1 MPDSAGAAKWSSLAP
16 ELWGRASLHLRPRG
30 FMRLLICSRNIV
42 QQHERD
48 RLWHFFCHFEGFA
61 RAVDEGD
68 PWLNT
73 VAKRPCLKWQRVFE
87 QNADAE
93 AKPGKFLFTWVRLGS
108 EEVRIAVSQEEAVAD
123 MPEHQELPRR
133 LAEQNLFSP
142 TLLHAKLQSLLSDEE
157 AVPRLRDLTVGRPGP
172 ALCVVGFYQGA
183 SSTKVLAEWP
193 SVHALPWRPAR
204 ALLSV
209 ATELRP
215 GSLSP
220 FGVSRPDG
228 WLVELLP
235 QQGNVNS
242 AWLQVAGMKLA
253 ADVTVRD
260 LCKAVSAQLP
270 GLGFLAKHVWL
281 ASAQDP
287 QRPAD
292 NVELGLALL
301 RDLRWTQSE
310 RLLLREVRLPGTS
323 AWPRW
328 ADSEENELLRPQEAQ
343 PLVLLERCSQRPVP
357 TPADRP
363 FQLSAALAEELAL
376 SGPLSRSSTYCRS
389 SPSSSGRRRK
399 LEEPGEVAHSRRLL
413 LTSRGARQFEF
424 HPLRPG
430 TMLVGRKDG
439 TAGIINYDSDVMSHS
454 CVVDQ
459 FPILGLSWFH
469 TLPQWA
475 VVGGSQSG
483 VIRFLR
489 YDEGL
494 PGKLHSVELEPFQ
507 QLSSLSVNCTDDY
520 FMTSGFCID
529 VGLYDV
535 VTGRR
540 IKTFRN
546 LHQNFINI
554 LRFSHRTP
562 QLFATASF
570 DHTCKVWDLRDP
582 SLNAQ
587 KPVACCN
594 TDTLNV
600 MCCFSPDDSRL
611 LVSGVDEALRQFDL
625 RERGP
630 GSKFPVP
637 ALGSSINYRRSLYAA
652 GGEVVATVATNE
664 SLLRLY
670 DAAAPHKS
678 LGVIDFRNMLLK
690 QNHRQAHGTG
700 QAGCFFPWTSSR
712 SSRWSA
718 LSLVGGSSCEEPR
731 EGLDQAPRV
740 EYLQSLRCHPG
751 EPSILGAL
759 AAASEPSP
767 EAYVAAIHL
776 EEKPGASDECFEID
790 L

>member
-1 MPDSAGAAKWSSLAP
+1 M
-16 ELWGRASLHLRPRG
+16 
-30 FMRLLICSRNIV
+30 V

-61 RAVDEGD
+61 RAVDEAEPWD
-68 PWLNT
+68 PGGMSS
-73 VAKRPCLKWQRVFE
+73 RLKWQRLFE
-87 QNADAE
+87 QNAEAE
-93 AKPGKFLFTWVRLGS
+93 AKPGKCLFTWVQLGR
-108 EEVRIAVSQEEAVAD
+108 EEVRVALPQEEAMARV
-123 MPEHQELPRR
+123 PEHQELVQR
-133 LAEQNLFSP
+133 LAEQSLFSSA
-142 TLLHAKLQSLLSDEE
+142 LLQAKLTSLLSTKV
-157 AVPRLRDLTVGRPGP
+157 VPRLRELIVGRPGP
-172 ALCVVGFYQGA
+172 ALCLAGFYQGA
-183 SSTKVLAEWP
+183 SSTKARKVKGKGQNLRKRQTAQLF
-193 SVHALPWRPAR
+193 AL
-204 ALLSV
+204 V
-209 ATELRP
+209 C
-215 GSLSP
+215 
-220 FGVSRPDG
+220 RPDG
-228 WLVELLP
+228 WLVELWS
-235 QQGNVNS
+235 QQCS
-242 AWLQVAGMKLA
+242 TSSTWLQIAGKKPA
-253 ADVTVRD
+253 AEVTVRD

-270 GLGFLAKHVWL
+270 ALGFRATHAWL
-281 ASAQDP
+281 ANAQDP

-292 NVELGLALL
+292 LEFGLALL
-301 RDLRWTQSE
+301 RDLRWTQAE
-310 RLLLREVRLPGTS
+310 RLLLREIVPLEHKSPADRLEQDNS
-323 AWPRW
+323 A
-328 ADSEENELLRPQEAQ
+328 ELRPQQAQ
-343 PLVLLERCSQRPVP
+343 PLVLLQRCSQRPVP
-357 TPADRP
+357 RAARP
-363 FQLSAALAEELAL
+363 WRLSAALAEEPRGGSRFPASLHCISRQRLA
-376 SGPLSRSSTYCRS
+376 
-389 SPSSSGRRRK
+389 RK
-399 LEEPGEVAHSRRLL
+399 LKLISSRVPVAHSRRLL

-439 TAGIINYDSDVMSHS
+439 TAGIINYETDVMTHS

-507 QLSSLSVNCTDDY
+507 QLSSLSMNCTDDY

-554 LRFSHRTP
+554 LRFSHRTHVP
-562 QLFATASF
+562 QKKGCWQVAEMGVESELGGERIPRHDALCADRHYDSLICESVDQAPHLVCKSDSPRARLKVPRAGPRKRLGIFLSSLFSVF
-570 DHTCKVWDLRDP
+570 YNI
-582 SLNAQ
+582 S
-587 KPVACCN
+587 
-594 TDTLNV
+594 
-600 MCCFSPDDSRL
+600 MFSEF
-611 LVSGVDEALRQFDL
+611 V
-625 RERGP
+625 
-630 GSKFPVP
+630 
-637 ALGSSINYRRSLYAA
+637 SSINYRRSLYAA

-670 DAAAPHKS
+670 DAAAPHRS

-690 QNHRQAHGTG
+690 QNHRHLAQSTG
-700 QAGCFFPWTSSR
+700 QGCFFPWASR

-718 LSLVGGSSCEEPR
+718 LSLVGSSSCEEPR
-731 EGLDQAPRV
+731 VNLDQAPRV

-776 EEKPGASDECFEID
+776 EEHHKNVT
-790 L
+790 